1 MLIEEIVSKQNLKE
15 FKKLQYDPA
24 KVKGVKHDNV
34 DYIWDKDTTTFT
46 QKATGKL
53 VSPNS
58 QLFVDLLKHPLN
70 KPALGKT
77 GMGTK
82 IGKALGMTGIGM
94 NSRKPH
100 KGGLAYKTADIGLGA
115 LGRGMDNLVSMGA
128 GFGKGLV
135 KGYRDRKA
143 QNDAVP
149 GQVDAYDY
157 QKTKKWQ
164 NGDVDDRE
172 QIPLSPTQRIAN
184 PNFGKTVGKDH
195 MRYKNNNGKLVA
207 TGKKTMPNTFAYGQ
221 ADFQFVDKD
230 PEKQNKNNPADDY
243 DNLQILVNKG
253 SITKDEGNEIL
264 QIANNNKIHLNKAFK
279 IWQNETGK
287 RF

>member
-15 FKKLQYDPA
+15 FKYDPT
-24 KVKGVKHDNV
+24 KVKDVKHDNV
-34 DYIWDKDTTTFT
+34 DYTWDKDTRSFT
-46 QKATGKL
+46 QKGTGKI
-53 VSPNS
+53 VPPKS
-58 QLFVDLLKHPLN
+58 QLFVDLLKHPAN
-70 KPALGKT
+70 KPAIGKT
-77 GMGTK
+77 GMGAK
-82 IGKALGMTGIGM
+82 IGKALGMTGVGM

-100 KGGLAYKTADIGLGA
+100 KGGLAYKTADMGLGI
-115 LGRGMDNLVSMGA
+115 LGRAADNLVGVGA

-135 KGYRDRKA
+135 KGYKKRKA

-157 QKTKKWQ
+157 QTSKKWQ

-172 QIPLSPTQRIAN
+172 QIPVSPTERIAN

-195 MRYKNNNGKLVA
+195 MLYKNVNGKLKA

-230 PEKQNKNNPADDY
+230 PEKRNKNNPADDY
-243 DNLQILVNKG
+243 DNLQDLVNQGKL
-253 SITKDEGNEIL
+253 TKEQGNEI
-264 QIANNNKIHLNKAFK
+264 IKMANNNKIHLNKAFK
-279 IWQNETGK
+279 IWQQETGE
-287 RF
+287 RFS